1 MSSSTDAAP
10 VGPACL
16 PTSAPTC
23 GDELPQARLLYDFEM
38 GPPAQ
43 APGGTPVPGCYLAR
57 KFALLG
63 GAFGYGPTSMRVIST
78 GATTRVLQIRSEQQP
93 GSAPFRIDFDY
104 DAAVPTNL
112 LVARCPLEG
121 FGTGRHRLAVRPD
134 GSIELHWLESDRVTG
149 YMIFSQCAPTATGG
163 CS

>member
-1 MSSSTDAAP
+1 MKNTKRGASRRGTSREIFIHCIMAALGASLLGCAASSVRPNGGDSGSDGSDGSDNDVTMSSSTDAAP

-23 GDELPQARLLYDFEM
+23 GDVLPQARLLYDFEW

-63 GAFGYGPTSMRVIST
+63 GAFGYGPTSMRVLST

-93 GSAPFRIDFDY
+93 GSAPFRIDF
-104 DAAVPTNL
+104 
-112 LVARCPLEG
+112 E
-121 FGTGRHRLAVRPD
+121 
-134 GSIELHWLESDRVTG
+134 
-149 YMIFSQCAPTATGG
+149 
-163 CS
+163 